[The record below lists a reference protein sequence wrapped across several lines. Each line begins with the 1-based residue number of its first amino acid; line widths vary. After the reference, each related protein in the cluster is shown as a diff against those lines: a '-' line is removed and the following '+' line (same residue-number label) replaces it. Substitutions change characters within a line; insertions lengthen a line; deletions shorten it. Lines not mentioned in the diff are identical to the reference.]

1 MTDLERI
8 AKEATDH
15 GMTYGEYVA
24 WKAKSA
30 LEEQK
35 NYRRARQQARPQNL
49 DITPSIVASV
59 TVRLRGKHYRVVRN
73 AGTMLRASM
82 KSKKRAPRREQGK
95 IFNAH

>member
-35 NYRRARQQARPQNL
+35 NYRRARQ
-49 DITPSIVASV
+49 VAEIQ
-59 TVRLRGKHYRVVRN
+59 RKRGK
-73 AGTMLRASM
+73 
-82 KSKKRAPRREQGK
+82 KE
-95 IFNAH
+95 